1 MKRKAKELQRQRQ
14 DAMKYGRNT
23 SGYSGISGGGSGNGG
38 RQDTQIVES
47 VSVDNPKPSSY
58 AATVP
63 SRSVIVLHSCHIR
76 LTVLVV
82 SVSTKCQNTILDKKI
97 LTFIY
102 QLSFISDRVHQCDFR

>member
-23 SGYSGISGGGSGNGG
+23 SGYSGISGGGGGNGG
-38 RQDTQIVES
+38 RQDTPIVES

-63 SRSVIVLHSCHIR
+63 SRSVIVLNSCHIR

-82 SVSTKCQNTILDKKI
+82 SVSTK
-97 LTFIY
+97 
-102 QLSFISDRVHQCDFR
+102 RVKVLIFNSKLFLVRVCACARRKCK